1 MMVLYTLMIMFLLLV
16 DLCIFCI
23 DLVEHRLALI
33 NIIGCC
39 SCIIY
44 TFFSFAPA
52 IWAILGLM
60 TYQLVFFEMKGDQF
74 IMQVLK
80 MVATYYLGNGLII
93 QTYTLISLLVS
104 YHKLV
109 RNNEY

>member
-1 MMVLYTLMIMFLLLV
+1 
-16 DLCIFCI
+16 
-23 DLVEHRLALI
+23 
-33 NIIGCC
+33 
-39 SCIIY
+39 
-44 TFFSFAPA
+44 
-52 IWAILGLM
+52 
-60 TYQLVFFEMKGDQF
+60 MKGDQF